1 MANILFRMLN
11 SLSDDRTPAWQPARN
26 PTNSP
31 RAASFRE
38 QDALTRCN
46 FRHFARTREPVEAMG
61 VLLSWIRATG

>member
-11 SLSDDRTPAWQPARN
+11 SLGDDCTPAWQPARN
-26 PTNSP
+26 PTNSS

-38 QDALTRCN
+38 QDALMRCN
-46 FRHFARTREPVEAMG
+46 FWHFAHTQEPIEAMG